1 MATTSVFNG
10 TSLVVLIGSEV
21 IGFAT
26 SCSLSLAID
35 APDASTKQSLGWA
48 DEIGGQKSWSLTT
61 DGLATVAPGP
71 LANYVNT
78 TELANFAI
86 LRQPVTVKFTT
97 INNGTSPTPGT
108 TPVPGD
114 TYYTGLAFIESV
126 DLTADMENPVTYSVS
141 FKGTGPLTIDTTAA

>member
-10 TSLVVLIGSEV
+10 TSLVVLIGTEV

-61 DGLATVAPGP
+61 DGLATVVPGTVATYVTTAELNA
-71 LANYVNT
+71 LAIARTSV
-78 TELANFAI
+78 L
-86 LRQPVTVKFTT
+86 VKFTT
-97 INNGTSPTPGT
+97 VDNSTVGGV
-108 TPVPGD
+108 TPVTGD
-114 TYYTGLAFIESV
+114 VIYSGQAFIESV
-126 DLTADMENPVTYSVS
+126 DMTADMENPVTYSVS
-141 FKGTGPLTIDTTAA
+141 FKGTGPLTIATNA